1 MRVIEMI
8 FEEIR
13 QRANTAGLKLEARLR
28 DRRYLLTSNRETLFE
43 SSDLYEVD
51 RFIDELAGV

>member
-1 MRVIEMI
+1 MI